1 MRQHA
6 PLDPGQAAW
15 ELLPLFFATQAIDIA
30 HARCGAA
37 TENGRNTDRRYFPG
51 ERSVND
57 AAPAC
62 FCAIRFAR
70 RTASGIATGA
80 WSRTNASPAAASCRS
95 TCFHVG
101 EINDSQ
107 ERAVSRGSLR
117 GDSAGRLDRLVE
129 AERASVPA
137 AAMGRPAGWRS
148 LWEELQPDRFWTER
162 LPAIRKATRWDPG
175 TVRAGGL
182 SPVGAEGA
190 IGGCIGMVRAHGVGR
205 PFRRRFRTGPHPQ
218 TLSMSRPAARTQ
230 KRRRSVRS
238 PDGALARSFQRLR
251 SVALR
256 SHQHPI

>member
-148 LWEELQPDRFWTER
+148 LWEELQPDRFWTSACRRSARARVGIPELFVLVAYRLLAPRER
-162 LPAIRKATRWDPG
+162 LAVASGWFERTALADLF
-175 TVRAGGL
+175 GGDFGL
-182 SPVGAEGA
+182 
-190 IGGCIGMVRAHGVGR
+190 AHIHKLYR
-205 PFRRRFRTGPHPQ
+205 CHDRLLEH
-218 TLSMSRPAARTQ
+218 
-230 KRRRSVRS
+230 KR
-238 PDGALARSFQRLR
+238 GALGS
-251 SVALR
+251 
-256 SHQHPI
+256 IT